1 MIKLIVVLQSIA
13 LFLLSVYF
21 LLLLLAS
28 GHRIDFDDSS
38 QLKFIVEMVIFLTT
52 AIYLLVRGK
61 NLQQQFKWVVVILL
75 ILVQLSF
82 LDFYFEILSVEY
94 DNNPPIT
101 FFILFSL
108 LFVSN
113 LYLIYLQFKALIKNR
128 ETAKE

>member
-1 MIKLIVVLQSIA
+1 VIKLIVVLQSIA

-38 QLKFIVEMVIFLTT
+38 QLKFIVEMVIFLT

>member
-38 QLKFIVEMVIFLTT
+38 QLKFIVEMVIFLT